1 MTKKNRSLKDLLL
14 IHELAFIFLII
25 LAAAAGATG
34 IHLWE
39 NSSQESNRINSLVTE
54 VQQTRGDL
62 YRQMK
67 ELFDAYFLDD
77 LGAHAEY
84 NNFTIS
90 VEKHFSQLKKITV
103 GDAEK
108 TAIDDLH
115 ASYKEFVFETSSLF
129 DQAKFD
135 QTSVDQAKAITND
148 ATKNAIKRSLNSGL
162 ETGLFKRYEDILAH
176 TESLLSQKQSDLDK
190 QLIDTKRIST
200 ILLVI
205 PLLLAV
211 LLLMFSRVFLK
222 RAIVKPIDGVLK
234 ATAEISAG
242 NLSHKAPEEGV
253 AELAAVSKAVN
264 DMADQ
269 LGLSQ
274 EALVRTEKQAA
285 QGLLVPMLAHNIRNP
300 LASIRAIAQV
310 MDDPENNAETN
321 EYLLGI
327 INTVDRLERWTGAL
341 LAYLLPLKPQTSN
354 TNFKDIIEGALA
366 PLQQKIKEKS
376 IKISLPSWR
385 KNNTILTDQH
395 LLEQVI
401 YNLLLNAIDASSKAG
416 EIEIRLNI
424 AKQVYELQLLDS
436 GCGMP
441 FTPDPSAMSA
451 PTTKRFGTGLGI
463 PFAFKVCDALDG
475 ELKYE
480 ARPKGGTIIT
490 ILLPKTSNSPG
501 NQFV

>member
-1 MTKKNRSLKDLLL
+1 MVKKNKSLKDLLL
-14 IHELAFIFLII
+14 IHELAFILLIT
-25 LAAAAGATG
+25 LAATAGAIG

-39 NSSQESNRINSLVTE
+39 KSSIESNRISALVSE

-77 LGAHAEY
+77 LGARAEY

-90 VEKHFSQLKKITV
+90 VEKHFVRLKKITV
-103 GDAEK
+103 GEAEK
-108 TAIDDLH
+108 TAINDLH
-115 ASYKEFVFETSSLF
+115 ASYKEFVLETSSLF
-129 DQAKFD
+129 DQSKG
-135 QTSVDQAKAITND
+135 INND
-148 ATKNAIKRSLNSGL
+148 ATKNALKRTLNSGL

-176 TESLLSQKQSDLDK
+176 TESLLNQKQAELDK
-190 QLIDTKRIST
+190 QLIDTKRTST
-200 ILLVI
+200 ILLTI
-205 PLLLAV
+205 PLILAV

-242 NLSHKAPEEGV
+242 NLTHRVPEEGV
-253 AELAAVSKAVN
+253 AELAAVSHAIN
-264 DMADQ
+264 AMADK
-269 LGLSQ
+269 LAISQ

-300 LASIRAIAQV
+300 LASIRATAQV
-310 MDDPENNAETN
+310 MDAPEHDAETR
-321 EYLLGI
+321 ESLIGI

-341 LAYLLPLKPQTSN
+341 LAYLLPLKPQPSN
-354 TNFKDIIEGALA
+354 TTIQDVVEGALA

-376 IKISLPSWR
+376 IQLKLPIWP
-385 KNNTILTDQH
+385 KNNTLFTDQH

-401 YNLLLNAIDASSKAG
+401 YNLLLNAIDASSKTG
-416 EIEIRLNI
+416 RLEITLQTTPQ
-424 AKQVYELQLLDS
+424 AYALQLLDR

-441 FTPDPSAMSA
+441 FKPDPSAISA

-463 PFAFKVCDALDG
+463 PFAFKVCDALG
-475 ELKYE
+475 SELKFD
-480 ARPKGGTIIT
+480 ARPEGGTVIT
-490 ILLPKTSNSPG
+490 ISLPKTLSLASL
-501 NQFV
+501 

>member
-1 MTKKNRSLKDLLL
+1 MPMIKKNKSLKDLLL
-14 IHELAFIFLII
+14 IHELAFILLII
-25 LAAAAGATG
+25 LAATAGAVG
-34 IHLWE
+34 IHLGE
-39 NSSQESNRINSLVTE
+39 KSSQESNRINSLVTE

-90 VEKHFSQLKKITV
+90 VEKHFVQLKKITV
-103 GDAEK
+103 GQAEK

-115 ASYKEFVFETSSLF
+115 ASYKEFVLETSSLF
-129 DQAKFD
+129 DQ
-135 QTSVDQAKAITND
+135 SRGINND
-148 ATKNAIKRSLNSGL
+148 ATKNAIKRALNSGL
-162 ETGLFKRYEDILAH
+162 ETGPFKRYEDILAH
-176 TESLLSQKQSDLDK
+176 TESLLSQKQSELDK
-190 QLIDTKRIST
+190 QLIDTKYIST

-242 NLSHKAPEEGV
+242 NLTHRAPEGGV

-264 DMADQ
+264 DMADR

-310 MDDPENNAETN
+310 MDDPGHDAETREN
-321 EYLLGI
+321 LLGI
-327 INTVDRLERWTGAL
+327 INSVDRLERWTGAL
-341 LAYLLPLKPQTSN
+341 LAYLLPLKPQASSTS
-354 TNFKDIIEGALA
+354 FKDIIEGALA
-366 PLQQKIKEKS
+366 PLQQKIREKS
-376 IKISLPSWR
+376 LQIILPSWR
-385 KNNTILTDQH
+385 KNNTIFTDQH

-416 EIEIRLNI
+416 SLEVRLNI
-424 AKQVYELQLLDS
+424 AQQMYELQLLDS

-441 FTPDPSAMSA
+441 FTPDSSAMSA

-463 PFAFKVCDALDG
+463 PFAFKVCDALAG

-480 ARPKGGTIIT
+480 ARPEGGTVIT
-490 ILLPKTSNSPG
+490 ILLPKILNVSN

>member
-1 MTKKNRSLKDLLL
+1 MIKKNKSLKDLLL
-14 IHELAFIFLII
+14 IHELAFILLII
-25 LAAAAGATG
+25 LAAAAGAIG
-34 IHLWE
+34 IHMWE
-39 NSSQESNRINSLVTE
+39 KSSQESNRINSLVTE

-84 NNFTIS
+84 NNFTIL
-90 VEKHFSQLKKITV
+90 VEKHFVQLKKITV
-103 GDAEK
+103 GQAEM
-108 TAIDDLH
+108 TAINDLH
-115 ASYKEFVFETSSLF
+115 ASYKEFVAETSTLF
-129 DQAKFD
+129 DQNKG
-135 QTSVDQAKAITND
+135 INND

-176 TESLLSQKQSDLDK
+176 TESLLNQKQAELDK
-190 QLIDTKRIST
+190 QLIDTKRTST
-200 ILLVI
+200 ILMVI

-234 ATAEISAG
+234 ATSEISAG
-242 NLSHKAPEEGV
+242 NLTHRAPEEGV

-264 DMADQ
+264 DMADK

-310 MDDPENNAETN
+310 MDDPEHDTETREN
-321 EYLLGI
+321 LRGI
-327 INTVDRLERWTGAL
+327 INSVDRLERWTGAL
-341 LAYLLPLKPQTSN
+341 LAYLLPLKPQPSSSS
-354 TNFKDIIEGALA
+354 FKEIIEGALA

-376 IKISLPSWR
+376 IAITLPSWR
-385 KNNTILTDQH
+385 KNNTIWTDQH

-416 EIEIRLNI
+416 SLEITLNLV
-424 AKQVYELQLLDS
+424 QHVYVVQLLDR

-463 PFAFKVCDALDG
+463 PFAFKVCDALG
-475 ELKYE
+475 GTLKFE
-480 ARPKGGTIIT
+480 ARAEGGTVIT
-490 ILLPKTSNSPG
+490 ISIPKALNSADPE
-501 NQFV
+501 VMEEI